1 MFFIFQVR
9 DKHDHENV
17 LASELALLTKPKA
30 SPDGSEDAGAFFG
43 GDLESAVTVM
53 GTVADRLQY
62 LLQTKTMFNSES
74 FVQEI
79 FQNVFRSASN
89 LMSVDLRPAWMDL
102 PNPSRIKL
110 VSELMET
117 LEDHAFLLADVTLEP
132 KVFTEST
139 KYAGKDMTMTCSLF
153 PKSLFL
159 SELP

>member
-1 MFFIFQVR
+1 MSFFQVR

-30 SPDGSEDAGAFFG
+30 ASSEGGEAAGAFFG

-53 GTVADRLQY
+53 RTIADRLQY
-62 LLQTKTMFNSES
+62 LLQTKAMFNSES

-139 KYAGKDMTMTCSLF
+139 KYAGKTGFIFVHANFKVLTFS
-153 PKSLFL
+153 
-159 SELP
+159 

>member
-1 MFFIFQVR
+1 M
-9 DKHDHENV
+9 
-17 LASELALLTKPKA
+17 LASELALLTKPKT
-30 SPDGSEDAGAFFG
+30 SEGIEAFFG

-53 GTVADRLQY
+53 RTIADRLQY
-62 LLQTKTMFNSES
+62 LLQTKAMFNSES

-139 KYAGKDMTMTCSLF
+139 KYAGEMTCSLF
-153 PKSLFL
+153 PKFL
-159 SELP
+159 KLCFYLYHL